1 MPSSAP
7 SIRQSLVE
15 MMPAL
20 RAFARSLTRERASAD
35 DLVQD
40 TLLKALTHID
50 KFELGTNLRAWLFTI
65 MRHEFYDSRRKH
77 ARERDHRA
85 AMPDLPM
92 GARPDQEWAATA
104 HTVQAAV
111 ERLPADQQQALV
123 LTTVLGVSY
132 EEAAQICG
140 CPIGTIRSR
149 VSRARERLMEDV
161 KARDATDLLGDDRVF
176 FSAIR

>member
-1 MPSSAP
+1 MPTPAP

-40 TLLKALTHID
+40 TLVKALTHID
-50 KFELGTNLRAWLFTI
+50 KFEVGTNLRAWLFTI

-85 AMPDLPM
+85 ALPELPL
-92 GARPDQEWAATA
+92 GARPDQEWVTTA

-111 ERLPADQQQALV
+111 ERLPPDQQQALV

-132 EEAAQICG
+132 EEATQICG

-149 VSRARERLMEDV
+149 VSRARERLMDEV
-161 KARDATDLLGDDRVF
+161 KAHNTSDLISDDRVF